1 MWEYVIREF
10 QQEWGDPSEARAAS
24 VFVAELNQL
33 GREGWEAVGM
43 SPRTHYDRGGGPPGW
58 DSFTFVVLLK
68 RRVAVTAKQTGEPAA
83 EKASV

>member
-10 QQEWGDPSEARAAS
+10 QQEWGDPSEARAANA
-24 VFVAELNQL
+24 FVAELNEL

-58 DSFTFVVLLK
+58 DSFSFLVLLK
-68 RRVAVTAKQTGEPAA
+68 RPVPVQQAAAAATAA
-83 EKASV
+83 ESA